1 MKRNFYIIFVFFV
14 VFMTYNTAYAVS
26 FTQQEIAGDTGW
38 TWGVDSGDID
48 GDGDNDIVV
57 ANFSGGNKLWLNDGN
72 SNFTQHVIS
81 GFGAGSS
88 VTMADLNQDGHQDIL
103 VSRVANPALV
113 AYINDGL
120 LNFSSQVIYA
130 SGGALYESVVADID
144 DDGDMD
150 VYVTERESTR
160 PNLLLIND
168 GLMNF
173 SLSNITGD
181 MGSSINVEIVDI
193 DADGDLDIYS
203 PRWTAAQNK
212 LWINDG
218 LGNGGASFSS
228 SDITG
233 DVGTSYSSNVIDIDD
248 DGDLDIYTTS
258 SGSQSNL
265 WINDGL
271 GNGGASFSSSDI
283 AGDVESTGSAVI
295 DIDDDGDLDI
305 YSALYGEQSYLWIND
320 GLGNGGASFTND
332 PIDSDNFNVIG
343 VTANDFDG
351 DGYPDIYV
359 GVYEGGQNKLWINDF
374 VPPPAP
380 EPDSGSNSKSGS
392 IRYVCKNALASN
404 YNSTRFARHKES
416 MCKFDGN
423 KADGEAIEAAPDAK
437 DENVER
443 DALCSVPFNSYYELG
458 DSDSNVS
465 KIQSFL
471 RDHLKIETVVD
482 GIFGRQTKGLVSL
495 FQNKYSDD
503 ILKPWNLSQGTGRWY
518 QSTRKKA
525 NEILGCPESSITLD
539 NGVFL
544 K

>member
-1 MKRNFYIIFVFFV
+1 MNRLLVLIILILTVFISSKSAF
-14 VFMTYNTAYAVS
+14 AID
-26 FTQQEIAGDTGW
+26 FTQVEIAGDTGW

-48 GDGDNDIVV
+48 TDGDNDIVV
-57 ANFSGGNKLWLNDGN
+57 ANFSGGNKLWLNDGDA
-72 SNFTQHVIS
+72 NFTAHTVA

-88 VTMADLNQDGHQDIL
+88 VTMTDLNQDGHQDIL
-103 VSRVANPALV
+103 VSRVGGSSLV
-113 AYINDGL
+113 AYMNDGA
-120 LNFSSQVIYA
+120 LNFTTQVIHA
-130 SGGALYESVVADID
+130 GTAALYGSVVADID
-144 DDGDMD
+144 DDGDLD
-150 VYVTERESTR
+150 IYVTERESTR
-160 PNLLLIND
+160 SNLLYINN
-168 GLMNF
+168 GANIF
-173 SLSNITGD
+173 TQSNIPGD
-181 MGSSINVEIVDI
+181 MGSTITAKIADI
-193 DADGDLDIYS
+193 DDDGDLDIYA
-203 PRWTAAQNK
+203 PRWTGIQNKLWINDGLGNGGASFTASDITGDTADAYSTQVVDIDDDGDLDIHTGATLAQNK

-218 LGNGGASFSS
+218 LGNGGASFTA
-228 SDITG
+228 SDIVG
-233 DVGTSYSSNVIDIDD
+233 DVELSAGLAFDVDD
-248 DGDLDIYTTS
+248 DDDIDIYTARY
-258 SGSQSNL
+258 GFQSYF

-271 GNGGASFSSSDI
+271 GNGGASF
-283 AGDVESTGSAVI
+283 I
-295 DIDDDGDLDI
+295 D
-305 YSALYGEQSYLWIND
+305 
-320 GLGNGGASFTND
+320 D
-332 PIDSDNFNVIG
+332 PIDSDSFNVIG
-343 VTANDFDG
+343 STTNDFDG
-351 DGYPDIYV
+351 DGYLDIYL
-359 GVYEGGQNKLWINDF
+359 GIYEGGQNKLWINDF

-380 EPDSGSNSKSGS
+380 EPESSSSSSSGS
-392 IRYVCKNALASN
+392 IRYVCKNTLASN

-423 KADGEAIEAAPDAK
+423 KAAEQTVEATPDTK
-437 DENVER
+437 NENVER

-525 NEILGCPESSITLD
+525 NEILGCPESSVTLD